1 MIMFIFSVTFVQGAT
16 VHIEDNPTD
25 TAMIEE
31 IERWYGSM
39 DTAMFSLLYG
49 ITGGQDW
56 YDILLPLTYISEA
69 YRYIFTF
76 YILFVVVGVL
86 NVLTAVFLENA
97 TGVRETRTQGIVDR
111 CCRST
116 KEAAQP

>member
-1 MIMFIFSVTFVQGAT
+1 MVRVVRFFTQLHRMLLSNPACTASLCWALLLLVMIMFILSVTFVQGAT

-49 ITGGQDW
+49 IT
-56 YDILLPLTYISEA
+56 
-69 YRYIFTF
+69 
-76 YILFVVVGVL
+76 
-86 NVLTAVFLENA
+86 
-97 TGVRETRTQGIVDR
+97 
-111 CCRST
+111 
-116 KEAAQP
+116 